1 MQMRKS
7 LIIGMVIASLW
18 AATGFV
24 QPVWGQDGGRAG
36 RGGMLLRLL
45 YKVGLTDD
53 QKAEVKQILAKH
65 RANLQL
71 WRSQLQTNREQ
82 TVDMLL
88 GAGAVTMNTL
98 LPLAQDANGL
108 RAQIAQEWLQAL
120 LEVRAILTEDQL
132 AKAAGLKDQLRTL
145 HHEMRSL
152 WRNQP

>member
-1 MQMRKS
+1 
-7 LIIGMVIASLW
+7 
-18 AATGFV
+18 
-24 QPVWGQDGGRAG
+24 
-36 RGGMLLRLL
+36 MLLRLL

>member
-7 LIIGMVIASLW
+7 LIIGMVIAGLW

-120 LEVRAILTEDQL
+120 LEVRAILTADQL
-132 AKAAGLKDQLRTL
+132 TKAAGLKDQLRTL